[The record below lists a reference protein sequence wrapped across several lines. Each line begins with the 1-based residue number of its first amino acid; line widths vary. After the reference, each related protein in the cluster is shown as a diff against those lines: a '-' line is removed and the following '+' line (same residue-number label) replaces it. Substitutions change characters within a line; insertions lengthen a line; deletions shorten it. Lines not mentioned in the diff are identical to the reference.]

1 MPINMCRSLPAHIF
15 FYRMAFNKSV
25 TTLKSNNYNR
35 NYKKRNTQ
43 PPKRKNSKHKSSSFL
58 KWLKGIPVWA
68 YWIGG
73 AAVCCVY
80 LAIIYCFF
88 VSPHSF
94 RWKASH
100 KEAIYPVGYNIRGID
115 ISHYQGEIDWEV
127 LRNASLNNDPV
138 RFVFIKSTE
147 GMTLMDEHFNYNFYQ
162 AKKND
167 FIRGTYHFFVP
178 DIDPVKQ
185 AQFYLHQVHLEPGDL
200 PPVLDVE
207 HIGKSSTKE
216 LQRNVKK
223 WLDIVEKR
231 YGVKPILYTGFK
243 FREKYL
249 SDPLF
254 DQYPFWIAHYHVPE
268 LQYKGEWKFWQH
280 TDCGQLDGIKG
291 DVDCNIFNGS
301 LQELTD
307 LTLKE

>member
-1 MPINMCRSLPAHIF
+1 
-15 FYRMAFNKSV
+15 
-25 TTLKSNNYNR
+25 
-35 NYKKRNTQ
+35 
-43 PPKRKNSKHKSSSFL
+43 
-58 KWLKGIPVWA
+58 
-68 YWIGG
+68 
-73 AAVCCVY
+73 
-80 LAIIYCFF
+80 
-88 VSPHSF
+88 
-94 RWKASH
+94 
-100 KEAIYPVGYNIRGID
+100 
-115 ISHYQGEIDWEV
+115 
-127 LRNASLNNDPV
+127 
-138 RFVFIKSTE
+138 
-147 GMTLMDEHFNYNFYQ
+147 MDEHFNYNFYQ

-167 FIRGTYHFFVP
+167 LIRGTYHFFVP

-280 TDCGQLDGIKG
+280 TDCGQLEGIKG